1 MKEIEDD
8 VGERLEFEE
17 EYDVSFIRKDLDSN
31 RTFWSKYI
39 WDSLVSV
46 LSVAAFISSLASQD
60 KDPREWASS

>member
-1 MKEIEDD
+1 MMLMKEIEDD

-60 KDPREWASS
+60 KDPRE

>member
-1 MKEIEDD
+1 MMLMKEIEDD

-17 EYDVSFIRKDLDSN
+17 EYDVSFIRKDVDSN

-46 LSVAAFISSLASQD
+46 LLLAAFISSLSSQD
-60 KDPREWASS
+60 KDPRE

>member
-1 MKEIEDD
+1 MILMKEIEDD

-60 KDPREWASS
+60 KDPRE